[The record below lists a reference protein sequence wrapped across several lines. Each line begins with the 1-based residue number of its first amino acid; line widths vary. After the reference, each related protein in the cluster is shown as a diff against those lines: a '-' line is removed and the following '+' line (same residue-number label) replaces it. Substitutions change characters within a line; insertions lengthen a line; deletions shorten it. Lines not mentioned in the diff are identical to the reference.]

1 MSFYLYPYT
10 NKSISVKIQ
19 AEIDKYTI
27 IIRPKQKKMIQ
38 RKQTLPIHGIINRD
52 IAKTF
57 MNVRISKNTQKIF
70 FRIFFFVLC
79 SGLYLFTE
87 LPRNKRKWQCIRP
100 TYCCRK
106 SHFAVYLQVE
116 MTFKIKY
123 LSCSSSVSFKLMS
136 LG

>member
-1 MSFYLYPYT
+1 MLIENCEITIYSYT

-57 MNVRISKNTQKIF
+57 MNVRISKIHKRF
-70 FRIFFFVLC
+70 FRKFLFFVLC

-87 LPRNKRKWQCIRP
+87 LPRNKRK
-100 TYCCRK
+100 
-106 SHFAVYLQVE
+106 
-116 MTFKIKY
+116 
-123 LSCSSSVSFKLMS
+123 
-136 LG
+136 